1 MKTTQSYYASGVL
14 ILLSIAA
21 QTLAFV
27 PLDNRHNKISTRTS
41 VIDVT
46 TTTTKLQ
53 VLWDPLNEIEHDVG
67 LVEFPTDKQ
76 RMAIK
81 KEAKQRKSRKQLPY
95 FSLSEEEMDGE
106 WSDETFS
113 TVWKQLTETEMMEI
127 KGICRTDRRAVFRQ
141 AKIFCEE
148 LEDMISSS
156 NEDEEDDNEE
166 DEEDETSSGLPVALI
181 STKGHTALIFCP
193 TLPQEHPDKF
203 VLRTSVG
210 QKNVWRSR
218 PKALR
223 DNRGQIIKEQPKAE

>member
-14 ILLSIAA
+14 ILVSIAA

-27 PLDNRHNKISTRTS
+27 PIDNQHNKISIRTS

-95 FSLSEEEMDGE
+95 FSLSEEEMNGE

-127 KGICRTDRRAVFRQ
+127 KGVCRTDRRAVFRQ
-141 AKIFCEE
+141 AKLFCEE
-148 LEDMISSS
+148 LEDMISS
-156 NEDEEDDNEE
+156 
-166 DEEDETSSGLPVALI
+166 LPVALI

-203 VLRTSVG
+203 ILRTSVG

-223 DNRGQIIKEQPKAE
+223 DNRGQIIKE

>member
-14 ILLSIAA
+14 ILVSIAA

-27 PLDNRHNKISTRTS
+27 PIDNQHNKISIRTS

-95 FSLSEEEMDGE
+95 FSLSEEEMNGE

-127 KGICRTDRRAVFRQ
+127 KGVCRTDRRAVFRQ
-141 AKIFCEE
+141 AKLFCEE

-156 NEDEEDDNEE
+156 NDEDDEDDDEEAR
-166 DEEDETSSGLPVALI
+166 GLPVALI

-203 VLRTSVG
+203 ILRTSVG

-223 DNRGQIIKEQPKAE
+223 DNRGQIIKE

>member
-14 ILLSIAA
+14 ILVSIAA

-27 PLDNRHNKISTRTS
+27 PIDNQHNNISIRTS

-95 FSLSEEEMDGE
+95 FSLSEEEMNGE

-127 KGICRTDRRAVFRQ
+127 KGVCRTDRRAVFRQ
-141 AKIFCEE
+141 AKLFCEE

-156 NEDEEDDNEE
+156 NDEDDEDDDEEAR
-166 DEEDETSSGLPVALI
+166 GLPVALI

-203 VLRTSVG
+203 ILRTSVG

-223 DNRGQIIKEQPKAE
+223 DNRGQIIKE